1 MDMDFFETHPGG
13 LDYSRTHLGSIGF
26 KLVHEKMLLDL
37 ISNKELGIVAV
48 LEVFTGPQCWINFQP
63 DPNRPEDN
71 YTLTPT
77 SQQYDVLSVNKQ
89 L

>member
-1 MDMDFFETHPGG
+1 
-13 LDYSRTHLGSIGF
+13 
-26 KLVHEKMLLDL
+26 MLLDL

-63 DPNRPEDN
+63 DPHRPEDN

-77 SQQYDVLSVNKQ
+77 SQQFDVPSVNNSYDQKEQ
-89 L
+89 QYNNNTEEWM